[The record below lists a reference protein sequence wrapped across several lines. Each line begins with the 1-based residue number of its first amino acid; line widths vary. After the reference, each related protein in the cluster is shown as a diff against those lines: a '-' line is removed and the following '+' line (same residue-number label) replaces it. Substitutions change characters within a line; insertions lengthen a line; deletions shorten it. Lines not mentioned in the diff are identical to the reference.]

1 MVDSVVMMVFK
12 STAMMLFN
20 KGKKRALAKLQ
31 HSGDAIDQTICSLI
45 AGELDEIKSEL
56 RAARAAPLKTSIDLY
71 KEGLT
76 SISFDTAEPPLKR
89 MRVDQLDGSAVPTF
103 YKVKVEMSDV
113 TKKRFAD
120 ARLAAGEALGNTK
133 LDIKEIILAFYVKI
147 MATLL
152 EDADTDP
159 ARAILFCKNYLEK
172 LNSLPKISNEFH
184 QGLVGSPW
192 QRAASFT
199 SKRVEVIWSVCH
211 LNRIVFDVAQ
221 FSGAD
226 SVLQELFVWPCISI
240 GSSGSNTEEVDP
252 LRDPRLDKL
261 LKSEDKELC
270 SVILSFGDNNTHKL
284 TLPCSVASNP
294 QDQYLVV
301 NYNTTDKFSSHGK
314 FLDSLTVP
322 TEGCAVDVATD
333 KDGRVYLLVTKKQDS
348 EGGNMDQN
356 YEVFLYDNDGKHPS
370 GSFPLRSNSKGLKL
384 AVNQHSDKIEL
395 LVLEGKRGQKLHAR
409 VEVYEANG
417 TFLSQFGERILQDA
431 QDIVSGNDGHVF
443 VLDKCHESE
452 KKFIREFGVDGCQLR
467 RYSVGSDSLA
477 IAFCRPSK
485 SVIVVSA
492 SNPNCFEVAIHQ
504 VADGKHNDRDL
515 QLLRKLK
522 VEITGIL
529 LELHATV
536 TQKGRIAIVM
546 AKNSDC
552 GKPQGELIIY

>member
-31 HSGDAIDQTICSLI
+31 HSGDAIDQTICSMI

-172 LNSLPKISNEFH
+172 LNSLPKISDEFH

-226 SVLQELFVWPCISI
+226 SVFQELFVWPCISI
-240 GSSGSNTEEVDP
+240 RSSGSNTEEVDP

-261 LKSEDKELC
+261 LKSENKELC
-270 SVILSFGDNNTHKL
+270 SVILSFGDNNTHNL

-314 FLDSLTVP
+314 FLDSLPVP
-322 TEGCAVDVATD
+322 TDGRAVDVATD
-333 KDGRVYLLVTKKQDS
+333 KDGNVYLLVTKKQDP
-348 EGGNMDQN
+348 EGGNMNQH
-356 YEVFLYDNDGKHPS
+356 YEVFLYDNDGKHPH
-370 GSFPLRSNSKGLKL
+370 GSFSLRSNSKGLKL
-384 AVNQHSDKIEL
+384 AVNQHSDKTEL
-395 LVLEGKRGQKLHAR
+395 LVLEGERGQKLHAR

-492 SNPNCFEVAIHQ
+492 SNPNFFEVAIHQ
-504 VADGKHNDRDL
+504 VADGKHNNRDL
-515 QLLRKLK
+515 QLLRKQK
-522 VEITGIL
+522 FEITGIL

-536 TQKGRIAIVM
+536 TRKGRIAIVI
-546 AKNSDC
+546 AKNSDR
-552 GKPQGELIIY
+552 GEPQGELIIY

>member
-1 MVDSVVMMVFK
+1 MVMMVFK

-20 KGKKRALAKLQ
+20 KGKKQALEKLQ

-184 QGLVGSPW
+184 QGLLGSPW

-240 GSSGSNTEEVDP
+240 RSSGSNTEEVDP

-322 TEGCAVDVATD
+322 TEGRAVDVATD

-395 LVLEGKRGQKLHAR
+395 LVLEGERGQKLHAR

-452 KKFIREFGVDGCQLR
+452 KKFISEFGVDGCQL
-467 RYSVGSDSLA
+467 
-477 IAFCRPSK
+477 
-485 SVIVVSA
+485 
-492 SNPNCFEVAIHQ
+492 
-504 VADGKHNDRDL
+504 
-515 QLLRKLK
+515 
-522 VEITGIL
+522 
-529 LELHATV
+529 
-536 TQKGRIAIVM
+536 
-546 AKNSDC
+546 
-552 GKPQGELIIY
+552 